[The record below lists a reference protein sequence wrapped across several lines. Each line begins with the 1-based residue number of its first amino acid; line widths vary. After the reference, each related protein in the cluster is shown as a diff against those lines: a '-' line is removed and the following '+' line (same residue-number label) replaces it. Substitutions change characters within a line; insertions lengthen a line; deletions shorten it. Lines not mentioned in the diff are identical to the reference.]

1 MENNQSTNNVV
12 LGEKYVAD
20 IKGEFFVPSYQRGY
34 RWEKVQT
41 ETLLND
47 IYNNGAQSYCLQ
59 PIVVRRRSDGR
70 LELIDGQQRLTTIYI
85 IYKYIQNIF
94 PSHVTLNFSINY
106 ETRKETAKFFD
117 QMDDEQLASTNID
130 FFFINKAHQTVA
142 EWFEQKD
149 IFVVS
154 DFVKYLKEYVR
165 VIWYELPEGNEN
177 DSICL
182 FTRLNIGRIPLTNA
196 ELVKALFL
204 CRNEY
209 VDHDKQMEIALQWDR
224 MERDLHNDNLWY
236 FLTRRSPEDYPTR
249 IELIFD
255 FMAGKDKNERDSF
268 YTFSWFSRQRDNLLS
283 LWNEIV
289 TYFFRLKEWFYND
302 DIYHQVG
309 YLVAVGHCSI
319 PQLKSATE
327 SMRKSEIKEY
337 LTRQIRESVYFNEDY
352 CDLQYT
358 KPNQKQLMSN
368 ILLLFNVV
376 SLIRNGHGSRFPFRE
391 WNTKTWSLEHIHAQ
405 QSEGLNTMEKWHE
418 WLREHLDSL
427 LSIKGE
433 CELATEMRDAIEK
446 DISGPQF
453 NQLSVKVTNALSESS
468 DTDYI
473 HTLSN
478 MALLNCGDNSVLSN
492 SLFDVKRSKIVD
504 MDKQGRFIP
513 YCTKMV
519 FMKYYT
525 TDSNVSYHFWG
536 EIDRKAYINE
546 IYNTLKPYLREQ

>member
-1 MENNQSTNNVV
+1 MGNNLSNNSVI
-12 LGEKYVAD
+12 LGEKFVEG
-20 IKGEFFVPSYQRGY
+20 IQGEFFVPSYQRGY
-34 RWEKVQT
+34 RWEKVQV

-47 IYNNGAQSYCLQ
+47 INDNGAKSYCLQ
-59 PIVVRRRSDGR
+59 PVVVKRRIDGR
-70 LELIDGQQRLTTIYI
+70 LELIDGQQRLTTLYI
-85 IYKYIQNIF
+85 IYKYLQSVF
-94 PSHVTLNFSINY
+94 PSHVKLNFTIDY

-117 QMDDEQLASTNID
+117 RMDDEQLASTNID

-142 EWFEQKD
+142 GWFGQRD

-165 VIWYELPEGNEN
+165 VIWYELPEGNES
-177 DSICL
+177 DSIGL

-204 CRNEY
+204 CRNEQ
-209 VDHDKQMEIALQWDR
+209 VDYDKQIEIAMHWDR
-224 MERDLHNDNLWY
+224 MERDLHNENLWY
-236 FLTRRSPEDYPTR
+236 FLTRRSPNDYPTR
-249 IELIFD
+249 LELIFD
-255 FMAGKDKNERDSF
+255 FMAGKDENERDNY
-268 YTFSWFSRQRDNLLS
+268 YTFSWFSRQRDNLLP
-283 LWNEIV
+283 LWNDIV
-289 TYFFRLKEWFYND
+289 TYFFRLKEWFYNN

-309 YLVAVGHCSI
+309 YLVAVGHCGI

-327 SMRKSEIKEY
+327 NMRKSEINNY
-337 LTRQIRESVYFNEDY
+337 LMQQIRESVDYNEDY
-352 CDLQYT
+352 RDLQYT

-376 SLIRNGHGSRFPFRE
+376 SLIRNGHGSRFPFSE

-405 QSEGLNTMEKWHE
+405 QSEGLNTVEKWHE
-418 WLREHLDSL
+418 WLREHLGSV

-453 NQLSVKVTNALSESS
+453 NQLSVKVTNALSEDS

-478 MALLNCGDNSVLSN
+478 MALLNCGDNAVLSN
-492 SLFDVKRSKIVD
+492 SLFDVKRSKIVE
-504 MDKQGRFIP
+504 MDKQGRYIP

-525 TDSNVSYHFWG
+525 TDGDVSYHFWSAKDRDSYIK
-536 EIDRKAYINE
+536 EIFK
-546 IYNTLKPYLREQ
+546 TLKPYLREQ

>member
-1 MENNQSTNNVV
+1 MENNQSIKNVV

-41 ETLLND
+41 EALLND
-47 IYNNGAQSYCLQ
+47 IYYNGAQPYCLQ
-59 PIVVRRRSDGR
+59 PIVVRHRSDGR

-85 IYKYIQNIF
+85 IYKYIQNVF
-94 PSHVTLNFSINY
+94 PDHVKPNFTIDY
-106 ETRKETAKFFD
+106 ETRKETATFFD
-117 QMDDEQLASTNID
+117 RMDDEQLASKNID

-142 EWFEQKD
+142 EWFRQRD

-165 VIWYELPEGNEN
+165 VIWYELPEGNES
-177 DSICL
+177 DSIGL

-204 CRNEY
+204 CRN
-209 VDHDKQMEIALQWDR
+209 DHVNYDKQMEIALQWDR
-224 MERDLHNDNLWY
+224 MERDLHNENLWY

-255 FMAGKDKNERDSF
+255 FMAGKDQNERDSF
-268 YTFSWFSRQRDNLLS
+268 FTFTWFSRQRDNLLS
-283 LWNEIV
+283 LWNDIV

-302 DIYHQVG
+302 DIYHHVG

-327 SMRKSEIKEY
+327 NMRKSEIKDY
-337 LTRQIRESVYFNEDY
+337 LTQQIRESVDSHDDY
-352 CDLQYT
+352 RDLQYT

-405 QSEGLNTMEKWHE
+405 QSEGLNTVEKWHE
-418 WLREHLDSL
+418 WLSEHLDSV

-433 CELATEMRDAIEK
+433 CELTTEMRDAIEK

-453 NQLSVKVTNALSESS
+453 NQLSVKVTNALSEGS

-492 SLFDVKRSKIVD
+492 SLFDVKRSKIVE

-536 EIDRKAYINE
+536 ETDRKAYINE
-546 IYNTLKPYLREQ
+546 IYNTLKPYLKEQ